1 MKSSIEDIQLLF
13 TTTVLALRLATIAC
27 TRSSTAT
34 SGGVKDE
41 EGQKTQDKKMK
52 NSSVHF
58 HSQLDQLKVL
68 YHRKE
73 KLSEQSTF
81 S

>member
-1 MKSSIEDIQLLF
+1 DQQSQLRKENQNETKKMKSSIEDIQLLF

-52 NSSVHF
+52 N
-58 HSQLDQLKVL
+58 
-68 YHRKE
+68 
-73 KLSEQSTF
+73 
-81 S
+81 